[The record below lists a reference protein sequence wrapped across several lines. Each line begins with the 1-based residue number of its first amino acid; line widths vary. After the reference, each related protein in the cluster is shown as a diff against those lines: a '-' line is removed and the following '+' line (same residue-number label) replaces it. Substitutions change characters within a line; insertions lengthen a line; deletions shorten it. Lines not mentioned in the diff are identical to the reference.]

1 MNSNRKICIQFHA
14 FDVTAFVR
22 GENKSAAAK
31 CVVKNLFDLTTQ
43 DLEGFDAVVDAF
55 GAWTA
60 ETIPQHSTSLE
71 HLCDILSGTKVRL
84 LIVGG
89 AGSLFWLVRTIFYCK
104 DYGKVTLDISKNVI
118 QSRSL
123 SKGISKF
130 IVDEYPLVL

>member
-1 MNSNRKICIQFHA
+1 MEIRSPGKEGGGVGGLGKTGSLGKGN
-14 FDVTAFVR
+14 T
-22 GENKSAAAK
+22 KSPSS
-31 CVVKNLFDLTTQ
+31 T
-43 DLEGFDAVVDAF
+43 
-55 GAWTA
+55 
-60 ETIPQHSTSLE
+60 PQQKSFPAPFPLRFAHGS
-71 HLCDILSGTKVRL
+71 KARL